1 MNKIRFLGYCTAL
14 GALVV
19 LGGCVAV
26 PAGPAVYSDGGYYS
40 SYPEPVYAA
49 PGPVV
54 VAPPVYIGG
63 GYSHGPRHWR
73 GHPGYY
79 GHGPRSGWGGRPGYG
94 PPPVA
99 RPGHGFL
106 PRPGVAGPP
115 RPGIGDRYNIA
126 PFSRDQPTN

>member
-1 MNKIRFLGYCTAL
+1 MNKFRFPGYCTAL

-26 PAGPAVYSDGGYYS
+26 PAGPGVYSDGGYYS
-40 SYPEPVYAA
+40 GYPETVYAA
-49 PGPVV
+49 PAPVV

-63 GYSHGPRHWR
+63 GYSHGPRYWG

-79 GHGPRSGWGGRPGYG
+79 GPRPGWGGRPGYG

-99 RPGHGFL
+99 GPGPGVFA
-106 PRPGVAGPP
+106 RPGVPVVP
-115 RPGIGDRYNIA
+115 RPGIGHRYNIA